1 MKSEVTSYILLCT
14 VLFESKGSLSQSF
27 KAVFSTFIMTNYF
40 EMGGFFDV
48 MIGEE
53 ICNGL
58 LIIIDF
64 SKAEDDNWCLFIFV
78 LPDFTK
84 VSIEACNIVFLSR
97 IVQQKEAIG
106 PIKSGLRNLG
116 ISTEWISK
124 HLDRVLFIYIFT
136 WNFLDDIVLQV
147 CAATFAE
154 HAQIALLAS
163 KVTA

>member
-64 SKAEDDNWCLFIFV
+64 S
-78 LPDFTK
+78 
-84 VSIEACNIVFLSR
+84 
-97 IVQQKEAIG
+97 
-106 PIKSGLRNLG
+106 
-116 ISTEWISK
+116 
-124 HLDRVLFIYIFT
+124 
-136 WNFLDDIVLQV
+136 
-147 CAATFAE
+147 
-154 HAQIALLAS
+154 
-163 KVTA
+163 